1 MRQMVMVG
9 FLQAQNCTTLASAW
23 RHPEARDDFT
33 TAAYYQK
40 IGQVL
45 EEGKFQL
52 AFFDDRLAM
61 PDIYGGNP
69 AEVVANGVRVVKMDP
84 VATLMAM
91 GFGTKYL
98 GIGSTA
104 STTYYEP
111 FDVARRFQTVD
122 HMIGGRAAWN
132 VVTSVNDGEAHN
144 MGRAVHME
152 HDLRYDRA
160 DEFMEIVLS
169 CWDGWEDGALIVDKK
184 TGLFADPSKVHRLEY
199 KGKFLNSSG
208 TFTVPRSPQGHPVI
222 IQAGASARGKTFS
235 ARWAETVFVSYADL
249 EEGKHQYAEFKT
261 EVARLG
267 RDPDLTTVNT
277 IAYPVIAETRSEA
290 EDKMALIE
298 SLYKEVD
305 GLSLLSE
312 AMNFDFKTKGM
323 DEAFTQ
329 GGTRRHVR
337 HAGDARP
344 GDARHRPQPDRSRLP
359 GGHPPRA
366 SARVR
371 RRQRQGHSRLSGEV
385 VHRTRLR
392 RVRHRR
398 HPHARDLRGFCP
410 VRRAGTAA
418 ARPVSQGVYRRDAA
432 GEPGAASA
440 EAGGVALAGR
450 GRLAR
455 FSLPRRRAR

>member
-23 RHPEARDDFT
+23 RHPDARSDFT
-33 TAAYYQK
+33 SAAYYQK
-40 IGQVL
+40 LGQVL

-61 PDIYGGNP
+61 PDLYGGNP
-69 AEVVANGVRVVKMDP
+69 AEVVANGVRVVKIDP
-84 VATLMAM
+84 VATMMAM

-144 MGRAVHME
+144 MGRSVHMD

-169 CWDGWEDGALIVDKK
+169 CWDGWEDGALVVDK
-184 TGLFADPSKVHRLEY
+184 TSGLFADPTKVHRLEY
-199 KGKFLNSSG
+199 SGKFLSSHG
-208 TFTVPRSPQGHPVI
+208 TFTVPRSPQGHPVV

-235 ARWAETVFVSYADL
+235 ARWAETVFVAYHDL
-249 EEGKHQYAEFKT
+249 EAGKREYASLKAEI
-261 EVARLG
+261 ARLG
-267 RDPDLTTVNT
+267 RNPDLMTVNT
-277 IAYPVIAETRSEA
+277 IAYPVVAATRAEA
-290 EDKMALIE
+290 EDKMAVID

-312 AMNFDFKTKGM
+312 ALNFDFKTKAM
-323 DEAFTQ
+323 DEAFTTEEL
-329 GGTRRHVR
+329 GGMSGMQAMRDRVMQVIGRNPTVRDFLEVTRRGRPREAVVGSGKEVADHLEEWFE
-337 HAGDARP
+337 ARAC
-344 GDARHRPQPDRSRLP
+344 D
-359 GGHPPRA
+359 
-366 SARVR
+366 
-371 RRQRQGHSRLSGEV
+371 
-385 VHRTRLR
+385 
-392 RVRHRR
+392 
-398 HPHARDLRGFCP
+398 GF
-410 VRRAGTAA
+410 VIAGTHMPGSFEDFVKFVVPELQ
-418 ARPVSQGVYRRDAA
+418 RRGLYRKDYTGATLRENLGLPIPERGAWKL
-432 GEPGAASA
+432 PGAAA
-440 EAGGVALAGR
+440 
-450 GRLAR
+450 
-455 FSLPRRRAR
+455 